1 MRVLERNENL
11 KERLARTNEGVL
23 LCLLCFMLFGSVCF
37 VMEMEAAD
45 VVETTTNHA
54 ERGLEKKK
62 NKSGLRTEIDT
73 SAPFES
79 VKEAVTMF
87 GGGYWKSPLHSNIT
101 CVASG
106 SEVHTL
112 SL

>member
-1 MRVLERNENL
+1 MLQIL
-11 KERLARTNEGVL
+11 AARTNEGVL

-87 GGGYWKSPLHSNIT
+87 GGGYWKPPLHSNIT

-106 SEVHTL
+106 SEVHTI